1 MRNAL
6 LPIAVLLAVLLARL
20 DADATSFADL
30 VRWENVPAFLIYT
43 ALFWLV
49 LRATSFVFARAH
61 DRPGGR
67 R

>member
-30 VRWENVPAFLIYT
+30 VRWENVP
-43 ALFWLV
+43 
-49 LRATSFVFARAH
+49 RATSFVFARAH